1 MSNIKEIQLSQLEDG
16 QEAII
21 VKVLGHG
28 TFRKRI
34 IEMGF
39 IRGKKVT
46 AIKKAPLQDP
56 AEYRIMDYYVSLR
69 RSEAKLI
76 KVIVAKCEDNKFC
89 NNFTGIIDEEKLK
102 TSAKEKCNT
111 INIALVG
118 NPNSGKTTLFNY
130 ASNSHERVGNYA
142 GVTVDTKEASIKKFN
157 YTFKIADLPGTYSIT
172 EYSPEELYVRNY
184 ITEKKPDIVIN
195 IIDSSNLE
203 RNLYLTTQLIDMNIK
218 VIIALNMY
226 DELEKSGAK
235 FDYDTLGKMLG
246 IPIIPTI
253 ASKGI
258 GIDEL
263 LKKII
268 NVYEDRDPIVRHIHI
283 NYGKNIENSIKKIQ
297 SLIKENK
304 QIADN
309 YSTRYLSIK
318 LIENDKATR
327 KILKNCANYNEIIET
342 AESEIAILER
352 EYKEKSETI
361 VTDFKYGFISGAL
374 NETYKAGKV
383 EQLNYSLIIDKLL
396 TNKFL
401 GFPIFILFMWLMF
414 QTTFSLGSYPMEGIE
429 WSISKLSELL
439 RSVIPNGM
447 LKDLLIDGIVGGI
460 GGVIVFLPNIL
471 ILFFFISFME
481 DSGYMARA
489 SFIMDRIMHKMGL
502 HGKSFIPMLMGF
514 GCGAPAIMATRTLE
528 NRKDRILTML
538 AIPFMSCSARLP
550 VYVLLISAFFT
561 KCQGLILFSI
571 YLIGILFAVLTTLL
585 VKKLILKGEDAPF
598 VMELPP
604 YRIPTLK
611 NTTIHMWHKAVQY
624 LKKMGMVIL
633 LASIIIWALGYFPQN
648 IEYSVDYDKQI
659 KNIKTDLTLNA
670 SIKNEKIAEIDFLR
684 KSEKMEKSYIGQLG
698 HFVEP
703 AIRPLGFD
711 WKIGVS
717 LITGLAAKEVVVS
730 TMGVLYQTNDD
741 EDGNVGLQKKLKE
754 QTFTSG
760 DRIGEKVFNP
770 LVAYTLMIFILLYF
784 PCVAAIAAIRKE
796 ANLKW
801 AIFVVFYTTSLAWLV
816 SLIVYQVGNLFL

>member
-1 MSNIKEIQLSQLEDG
+1 MSKIKEIPLLQLEDG

-514 GCGAPAIMATRTLE
+514 GCGVPAIMATRTLE